1 MIITYHGAGMVKLQV
16 GETIVAINPIS
27 KEANSKAPRF
37 GADLALISLRDPL
50 YNGVDNVTFGERV
63 PFVID
68 GPGEYEVSG
77 SFIRGALSTGPE
89 GAINTVYSLTLD
101 NLNVCHLGALASADL
116 PEETIE
122 TVGVVDILF
131 VPIGGNGTLS
141 AKAAEKATSLISP
154 KLIVPVEWESE
165 ADLKNFLKE
174 MGESKPETTDKL
186 TIKRRDL
193 DGKEG
198 VVTVINQS

>member
-16 GETIVAINPIS
+16 GETVVAINPIS
-27 KEANSKAPRF
+27 KEASSKAPRF
-37 GADLALISLRDPL
+37 GADLALVSLPDPL
-50 YNGVDNVTFGERV
+50 YNGVESVTFGERE
-63 PFVID
+63 PFVVD

-77 SFIRGALSTGPE
+77 SFIRGALSTGPS

-116 PEETIE
+116 PEETVE

-131 VPIGGNGTLS
+131 VPIGGNGTLN
-141 AKAAEKATSLISP
+141 AKAAEKVASLLSP
-154 KLIVPVEWESE
+154 KLIIPVEWDKEE
-165 ADLKNFLKE
+165 ELKNFLKE
-174 MGESKPETTDKL
+174 MGESKPETVDKL

-193 DGKEG
+193 EGKEG
-198 VVTVINQS
+198 AVMVINQS